1 VGTPAVDLSAAPGPT
16 LTAVLLHP
24 HPDMGGDRLNHVVDA
39 LYRSLPKGGFTAAR
53 FDFSSSD
60 PETAVAETAAVVD
73 QCAGSRVALIG
84 YSFGAG
90 IAVQVTDP
98 RVLGWMLVAPYA
110 GAGPAPAGGVDQRP
124 KLVLVAEHDQ
134 WTPLHRAEAMVTGWA
149 NTTVRALTGADH
161 FLDGATG
168 AVVDAALD
176 WLRVLAEDAG

>member
-1 VGTPAVDLSAAPGPT
+1 VGSPVVDLSAAPGHT

-39 LYRSLPKGGFTAAR
+39 LYRSLPTGGFSAAR
-53 FDFSSSD
+53 FDFSSSA

-73 QCAGSRVALIG
+73 QCAGSRMALIG

-124 KLVLVAEHDQ
+124 KLVLVAEDDQ
-134 WTPLHRAEAMVTGWA
+134 WTPPARAEALVAGWP
-149 NTTVRALTGADH
+149 NTTLRTLPGADH
-161 FLDGATG
+161 FLHGATG
-168 AVVDAALD
+168 AVVEAALD
-176 WLRVLAEDAG
+176 WLRGLSEDAG